1 MMRRITVIVAVAL
14 VMAAM
19 IAVSAP
25 SAFAKSTGYGWGA
38 HDCYTELFN
47 YGGPGCGYHWGQQ

>member
-1 MMRRITVIVAVAL
+1 MKRIVILLTAAL

-25 SAFAKSTGYGWGA
+25 NAFAKGYGWGA
-38 HDCYTELFN
+38 NGCYTTIEGYDF
-47 YGGPGCGYHWGQQ
+47 GGPGCGYHWGQQ

>member
-1 MMRRITVIVAVAL
+1 MKRIVILLTAAL

-25 SAFAKSTGYGWGA
+25 NAFAIGYGWGA
-38 HDCYTELFN
+38 HDCYTGT
-47 YGGPGCGYHWGQQ
+47 YPSGGGPGCGYHWGQR